1 MCMQLPRMQSSPYKA
16 WPLYSLVFYIY
27 IYIVTFHYRNFDS
40 GIYKLLS
47 VLISWYNM
55 GLIAL
60 LGYCNLQFVS
70 YSRIFFQVGS
80 TPSTQRRQKWSKPG
94 WIEMKGMLTHTTTH
108 VGFCD
113 IPFMSLKV
121 LFSLCFIICDAC
133 VTKITSSP
141 IPCNKKSST
150 TKTSFF
156 VINFMT
162 IILSSL
168 IYDAHFS

>member
-1 MCMQLPRMQSSPYKA
+1 
-16 WPLYSLVFYIY
+16 
-27 IYIVTFHYRNFDS
+27 
-40 GIYKLLS
+40 
-47 VLISWYNM
+47 M
-55 GLIAL
+55 GLIML
-60 LGYCNLQFVS
+60 MELIGMS
-70 YSRIFFQVGS
+70 YPTIYFQVGS

-94 WIEMKGMLTHTTTH
+94 WIEMKGMPTHTTTH

-121 LFSLCFIICDAC
+121 LFSLYFIICDAC

>member
-80 TPSTQRRQKWSKPG
+80 TPSTQLRQKWSRGALKRRQSPLL
-94 WIEMKGMLTHTTTH
+94 WKKAAH
-108 VGFCD
+108 VG
-113 IPFMSLKV
+113 
-121 LFSLCFIICDAC
+121 
-133 VTKITSSP
+133 SSHP
-141 IPCNKKSST
+141 NHIGW
-150 TKTSFF
+150 
-156 VINFMT
+156 
-162 IILSSL
+162 
-168 IYDAHFS
+168 Y